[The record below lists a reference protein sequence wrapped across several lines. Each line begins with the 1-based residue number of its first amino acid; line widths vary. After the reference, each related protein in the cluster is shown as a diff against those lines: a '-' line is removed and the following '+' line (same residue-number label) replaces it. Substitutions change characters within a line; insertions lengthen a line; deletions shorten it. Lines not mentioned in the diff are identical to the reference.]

1 MLKIFFNAFTIR
13 SKFSGNGIV
22 QLMSFSGATELNGY
36 ITKNNVNAHITP
48 ALPVSTVSR

>member
-1 MLKIFFNAFTIR
+1 MHKIFFNAFTIR

-36 ITKNNVNAHITP
+36 ITKNNVNAYITP
-48 ALPVSTVSR
+48 VLPVSTVSR